1 MNSLFHGFRHYADFS
16 GRDTRG
22 QFWGFILSTQII
34 SLILLI
40 PIIIFSYHML
50 ADAFRAMMEQNLAP
64 GGRPLSNEEILALI
78 PSFFTHG
85 IGVILF
91 TILITLWQLVIIV
104 PTAATTVRRLR
115 DAGQSPWWVLPPLLT
130 FTPLV
135 VISSHLMG
143 LPPLL
148 CIVTLVMCCLPTAP
162 APRQPEPDAQ

>member
-115 DAGQSPWWVLPPLLT
+115 DAGQNPWWVLPPCLS
-130 FTPLV
+130 FVP
-135 VISSHLMG
+135 VISIITSALS
-143 LPPLL
+143 
-148 CIVTLVMCCLPTAP
+148 IVTLIYCCFGSAPPTGQSIP
-162 APRQPEPDAQ
+162 PTPEPGK